1 MLNELIMELEYSCYD
16 RDEFEGI
23 LKVVLSE
30 FGLDVIKGSDCFII
44 YNLNNLRVE
53 SELDALLSN
62 INKESYVCSF
72 KTSNCKRVY
81 KQDNEL
87 WEQDMILIDKI
98 FLDEKYK

>member
-1 MLNELIMELEYSCYD
+1 MTEVTSIRPTILNE
-16 RDEFEGI
+16 FEDT

-30 FGLDVIKGSDCFII
+30 FGLDAIKSSDCFII

-72 KTSNCKRVY
+72 KTINCKKVY

-87 WEQDMILIDKI
+87 WEQDMILIDEI
-98 FLDEKYK
+98 FLDEKYR